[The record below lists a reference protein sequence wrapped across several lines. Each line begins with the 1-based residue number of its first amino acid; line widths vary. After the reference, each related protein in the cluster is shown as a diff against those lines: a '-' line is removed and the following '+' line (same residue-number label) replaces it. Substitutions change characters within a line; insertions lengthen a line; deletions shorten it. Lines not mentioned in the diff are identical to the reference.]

1 MEWEGAAFPLI
12 MEAAEMESPSSLEEE
27 KLPCIFND
35 AQQCIALLSQCQEL
49 KEKEVV
55 AGKQTVDS
63 RATGR
68 RCFQKGN

>member
-49 KEKEVV
+49 KEKEGEILNS
-55 AGKQTVDS
+55 AEI
-63 RATGR
+63 
-68 RCFQKGN
+68 FFINYY